1 MVGKIIKLK
10 PKKEIRKP
18 GSIKKEGKVINADF
32 KKLKINLEK
41 NLKALPKDKHLDYEL
56 FNKCRELI
64 ATKLV
69 GHGNYS
75 MDINLRYKKI
85 VYGLKEYRK
94 EIKKL
99 KNSKE
104 IIDLNMNRIIKVFYN
119 ELKEANNFV
128 EFYNVIIDFDEAFYS
143 NVESKLH
150 SIFRRVRE

>member
-41 NLKALPKDKHLDYEL
+41 NLKALPKDKNLDYEL

-85 VYGLKEYRK
+85 VYGLKKYRK

-119 ELKEANNFV
+119 ELKKQITLLNSIMLLLISMKHFILMLKANFIQYL
-128 EFYNVIIDFDEAFYS
+128 EE
-143 NVESKLH
+143 
-150 SIFRRVRE
+150 